1 MVARQVFDK
10 LPALSP
16 MITCDTEP
24 FDNPVENS
32 TKRRRPAWS
41 ECRACLGLRTA
52 RHVKLLTDLALSFF
66 ACPFAATR

>member
-41 ECRACLGLRTA
+41 EHDDPPVGMVVATTSAGNMGPCLT
-52 RHVKLLTDLALSFF
+52 
-66 ACPFAATR
+66 